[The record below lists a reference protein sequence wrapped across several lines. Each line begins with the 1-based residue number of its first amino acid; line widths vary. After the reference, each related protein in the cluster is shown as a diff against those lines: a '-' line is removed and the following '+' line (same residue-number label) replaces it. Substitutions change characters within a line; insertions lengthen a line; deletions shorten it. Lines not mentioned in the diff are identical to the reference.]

1 MLSLSLN
8 EIQQQQLFPNGIDQM
23 LEIHEKGE
31 VKVIIGKTGQGK
43 LIKEGVIPISWF
55 LINVT
60 ITLDLCPEETWIFFS

>member
-43 LIKEGVIPISWF
+43 LIKEGVIPIS
-55 LINVT
+55 
-60 ITLDLCPEETWIFFS
+60 